1 MKGLM
6 FGMIVLL
13 TSCDLASDKDEQ
25 KCMNW
30 INSHP
35 KPIVVISQR
44 REGLTLTTDY
54 ILKDSNGV
62 LYQTDFV
69 SFNFPDSIK

>member
-1 MKGLM
+1 M

-25 KCMNW
+25 KCMDW

-35 KPIVVISQR
+35 KPIIIISINK
-44 REGLTLTTDY
+44 EYLSCTTDY

-69 SFNFPDSIK
+69 SFNFLDSIK